1 MFFSIGDTVFE
12 GESSQ
17 VNVFPVN
24 NVMPTTLKKLFF
36 LKSKKLRIYLT
47 NCPKK

>member
-17 VNVFPVN
+17 VNLFPVN
-24 NVMPTTLKKLFF
+24 NVMPTTLKNSFF
-36 LKSKKLRIYLT
+36 
-47 NCPKK
+47 